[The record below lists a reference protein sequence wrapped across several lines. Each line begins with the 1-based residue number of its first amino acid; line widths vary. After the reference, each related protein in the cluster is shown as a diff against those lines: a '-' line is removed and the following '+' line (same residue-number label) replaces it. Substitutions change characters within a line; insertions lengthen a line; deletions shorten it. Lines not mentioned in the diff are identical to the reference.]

1 MRRIRIEMD
10 LLIINI
16 TRPER
21 ELTSGGCDYRHTR
34 AGVSLRD
41 NLENL

>member
-1 MRRIRIEMD
+1 MD
-10 LLIINI
+10 LLTFNII
-16 TRPER
+16 RPER

-41 NLENL
+41 SLENL